1 MPFTTTELSP
11 LTRAF
16 VKASILRMLL
26 LHTMWAAQYLL
37 PAGLAGG
44 ALAPVALA
52 SGYLLLQQ
60 TGFWLKVSTDM
71 SQAQDL
77 MSSAWQQQVTA
88 NSTLSDAGEGCV
100 GLSVGSCPHAHHL
113 SDCGV

>member
-1 MPFTTTELSP
+1 
-11 LTRAF
+11 
-16 VKASILRMLL
+16 MLL

-37 PAGLAGG
+37 PAGVAGG

-60 TGFWLKVSTDM
+60 TGFWLKMSTDM

-88 NSTLSDAGEGCV
+88 NSTLSDAGEGCE
-100 GLSVGSCPHAHHL
+100 GPSVGM
-113 SDCGV
+113 